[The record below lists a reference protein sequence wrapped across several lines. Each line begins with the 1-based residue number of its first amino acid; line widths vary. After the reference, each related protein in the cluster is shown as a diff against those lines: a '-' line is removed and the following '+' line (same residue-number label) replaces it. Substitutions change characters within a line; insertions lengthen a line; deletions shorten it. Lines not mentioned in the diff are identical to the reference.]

1 MLFVRRNSC
10 VAPSGFTCNVQQ
22 NPVVEQA
29 SSGVTFCG
37 AYGHFTSRKPN
48 GSSAFDAS
56 KTAPSVVAPKYGCSV
71 LMWNPQG
78 ATDVWV
84 AMNPLVPDVLMDSE
98 GFMVNVAA
106 DSNCFGCRMLR
117 TKLSGGVLSF
127 LLRTFPN
134 IEAVSLNH
142 HTLCH
147 TVDFLC
153 CLVSLLI
160 FRMDSSESETSLKC
174 IYCNLQGC
182 CTWRCGI

>member
-98 GFMVNVAA
+98 GFMVNVTC
-106 DSNCFGCRMLR
+106 SRF
-117 TKLSGGVLSF
+117 KLLWLQNAQNQTVWGGIKL
-127 LLRTFPN
+127 P
-134 IEAVSLNH
+134 
-142 HTLCH
+142 
-147 TVDFLC
+147 
-153 CLVSLLI
+153 
-160 FRMDSSESETSLKC
+160 SEDIPKH
-174 IYCNLQGC
+174 
-182 CTWRCGI
+182 